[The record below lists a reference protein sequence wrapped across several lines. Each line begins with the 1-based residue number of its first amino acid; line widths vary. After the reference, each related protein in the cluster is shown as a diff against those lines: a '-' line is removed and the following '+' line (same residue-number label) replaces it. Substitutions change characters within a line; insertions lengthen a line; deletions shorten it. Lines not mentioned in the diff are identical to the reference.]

1 VLTSTRT
8 ASTSVNEPTEGVS
21 AWMSQLSPATLELAY
36 ELLERQQRR
45 REFLDSLH
53 RRRIL
58 LATPDNAVRLETNH
72 LLLPQNVSL
81 RDHSAFAPYVTH
93 ALRLTA
99 MRARLIVAEE
109 EEASGNGL
117 GEAAPFFPTAPEED
131 SLLDPGAFPAEM
143 AENAAN
149 PEFAEEFR
157 AYIRAG
163 FSDTS
168 HTRPAGRATLS
179 LNFDT
184 PQGEIG
190 VTVDRLGLPTHI
202 FSRLQKQCS
211 ESVLWMAHEG
221 ARRMLQLLRDETQ
234 ELRKS
239 TYELA
244 DVAAGAPKFAD
255 LDPQPELAG
264 PAFTDE
270 YEQERHDRFVASL
283 RELKEESE
291 A

>member
-1 VLTSTRT
+1 MS
-8 ASTSVNEPTEGVS
+8 EPTEEAS

-45 REFLDSLH
+45 HEFLGSLH
-53 RRRIL
+53 RRRVV
-58 LATPDNAVRLETNH
+58 LATPDNAVRLETNY
-72 LLLPQNVSL
+72 LLLPQSVGL
-81 RDHSAFAPYVTH
+81 RDHNAFAPYVTH

-117 GEAAPFFPTAPEED
+117 GEAAPFFPTAPEEN
-131 SLLDPGAFPAEM
+131 SPLDPGAFPAEM
-143 AENAAN
+143 AENTAN

-157 AYIRAG
+157 AYVRAG
-163 FSDTS
+163 FSAAPPA
-168 HTRPAGRATLS
+168 RPVRRPTLS

-184 PQGEIG
+184 PRGEIG
-190 VTVDRLGLPTHI
+190 VTVDRVGLPTHI
-202 FSRLQKQCS
+202 FSRLQKQHS
-211 ESVLWMAHEG
+211 ESILWMAHEG
-221 ARRMLQLLRDETQ
+221 ARRMLQRLRDETQ

-264 PAFTDE
+264 PNFTDE
-270 YEQERHDRFVASL
+270 YEQERHGRFVASL
-283 RELKEESE
+283 RELQEESE